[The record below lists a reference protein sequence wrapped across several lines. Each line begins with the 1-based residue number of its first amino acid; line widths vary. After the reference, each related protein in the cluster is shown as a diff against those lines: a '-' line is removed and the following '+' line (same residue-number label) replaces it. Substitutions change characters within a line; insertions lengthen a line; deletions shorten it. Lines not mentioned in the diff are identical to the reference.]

1 VKRAFDVV
9 AASLGLAMT
18 SPLIVAAAIAVKLES
33 KGPAF
38 YSGPRVGRDGRVFK
52 IHKLRTM
59 RAGADATGPAVTAAD
74 DVRVTALGRWL
85 RWTKADELPQLLNV
99 VKGEMSLV
107 GPRPEHPDFVR
118 HYTPEQRRLL
128 SVRPGLTLLHYFDAD
143 VSGRDFAHGKPDPEP
158 YERMSTLL
166 GVEPVDMLVFEDT
179 EAGVASAKAAGAR
192 VVAVTRTLGA
202 DRLRAADSL
211 AARLDAELIRRCS

>member
-1 VKRAFDVV
+1 MKRAFDVV

-85 RWTKADELPQLLNV
+85 RRTKADELPQLLNV

-128 SVRPGLTLLHYFDAD
+128 SVRPGLTGPTALAYLDEEEALRGGDSEAVYVRD
-143 VSGRDFAHGKPDPEP
+143 VLPRK
-158 YERMSTLL
+158 L
-166 GVEPVDMLVFEDT
+166 
-179 EAGVASAKAAGAR
+179 
-192 VVAVTRTLGA
+192 
-202 DRLRAADSL
+202 AADLDYVETASFSGDLRILGRTGL
-211 AARLDAELIRRCS
+211 ALLARPFRR

>member
-1 VKRAFDVV
+1 MKRAFDVV

-33 KGPAF
+33 NGPAF

-59 RAGADATGPAVTAAD
+59 RAGADTAGPAVTAAD

-85 RWTKADELPQLLNV
+85 RRTKADELPQLLNV

-128 SVRPGLTLLHYFDAD
+128 SVRPGLTGPTALAYLDEEEALRGGDSEAVYVRD
-143 VSGRDFAHGKPDPEP
+143 VLPRK
-158 YERMSTLL
+158 L
-166 GVEPVDMLVFEDT
+166 
-179 EAGVASAKAAGAR
+179 
-192 VVAVTRTLGA
+192 
-202 DRLRAADSL
+202 AADLDYVETASFSGDLRILGRTGL
-211 AARLDAELIRRCS
+211 ALLARPFRR

>member
-1 VKRAFDVV
+1 MKRTFDVV

-18 SPLIVAAAIAVKLES
+18 SPLILAAAIAVKLES

-38 YSGPRVGRDGRVFK
+38 YSGTRVGRNGRLFR

-59 RAGADATGPAVTAAD
+59 QVGADASGPAVTAAG

-85 RWTKADELPQLLNV
+85 RRTKADELPQLLNV

-107 GPRPEHPDFVR
+107 GPRPEHPDYVR

-128 SVRPGLTLLHYFDAD
+128 EVRPGMTGPTALAYLDEEEALR
-143 VSGRDFAHGKPDPEP
+143 GGDPEDVYIREVLP
-158 YERMSTLL
+158 RKLAADLDYIEKAS
-166 GVEPVDMLVFEDT
+166 F
-179 EAGVASAKAAGAR
+179 AGDLKILARTAGALLKR
-192 VVAVTRTLGA
+192 PF
-202 DRLRAADSL
+202 
-211 AARLDAELIRRCS
+211 RR